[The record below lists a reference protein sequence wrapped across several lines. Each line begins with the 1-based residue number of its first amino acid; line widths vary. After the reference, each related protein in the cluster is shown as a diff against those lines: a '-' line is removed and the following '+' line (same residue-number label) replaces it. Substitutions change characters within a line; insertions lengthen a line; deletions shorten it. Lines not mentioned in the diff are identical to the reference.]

1 MKKLSAAL
9 LCTTLLFAVSGC
21 IPSETSDGPVS
32 SDKPEIQADAPQ
44 NPRVYM
50 DEIRG
55 TVKDFTGSRLTLCQK
70 SDTYSFD
77 ISQAEL
83 ECREGLLA
91 GADVCV
97 IYEGQL
103 NTTDTSSVRVLKVA
117 DAYHDRAE
125 LKEKKTYGQV
135 QGLTENTITLK
146 SKSGKTATYPVT
158 GTEQYYQNGL
168 RPGGWVYLHY
178 RGDFGQG
185 TSENPN
191 ILDASQLK
199 VLRVSDIDP
208 LKVPEPT
215 PTPPPQPDTAVPQ
228 EKQLRT
234 VIRSVKYEHTSGIA

>member
-1 MKKLSAAL
+1 M
-9 LCTTLLFAVSGC
+9 
-21 IPSETSDGPVS
+21 
-32 SDKPEIQADAPQ
+32 
-44 NPRVYM
+44 
-50 DEIRG
+50 
-55 TVKDFTGSRLTLCQK
+55 
-70 SDTYSFD
+70 
-77 ISQAEL
+77 
-83 ECREGLLA
+83 
-91 GADVCV
+91 
-97 IYEGQL
+97 
-103 NTTDTSSVRVLKVA
+103 A

-208 LKVPEPT
+208 LKVPP
-215 PTPPPQPDTAVPQ
+215 
-228 EKQLRT
+228 LRRLSR
-234 VIRSVKYEHTSGIA
+234 ILLFPRKNSFAL